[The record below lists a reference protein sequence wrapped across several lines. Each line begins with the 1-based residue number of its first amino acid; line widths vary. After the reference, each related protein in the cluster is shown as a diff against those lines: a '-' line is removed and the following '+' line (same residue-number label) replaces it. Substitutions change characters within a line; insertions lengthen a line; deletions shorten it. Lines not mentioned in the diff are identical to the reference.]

1 MTVQSNANLFDVS
14 GKTVLITGGA
24 RGLGRNYGEAFVQHG
39 CHVVLGDIDADLV
52 KQTATELNQLARTT
66 ATCEGIELDVTNEE
80 QVEAVVRHVV
90 DTYGDI
96 DVVINN
102 AGIVDRVG
110 VEEMTLDA
118 WNRTMG
124 INLTGVFLVSKYV
137 AREMIQRRTKGSII
151 NMASMSGEIV
161 NVPMEQAAYN
171 TSKAAVAMF
180 TKSCAVEWAEYGI
193 RVNAIAPGYMK
204 TDMTGP
210 DFEPGGKFYHLLDAI
225 PMRRLGLP
233 NELSGLALFLASE
246 ASSYITG
253 AVMNVDGG
261 YTLI

>member
-1 MTVQSNANLFDVS
+1 MRKEVQATDFNVS

-24 RGLGRNYGEAFVQHG
+24 RGLGRSYAETFVQHG
-39 CHVVLGDIDADLV
+39 CNVVLGDVNTEQV
-52 KQTATELNQLARTT
+52 KQTAAELQKLAAGETQ
-66 ATCEGIELDVTNEE
+66 CIGVGLDVTQEAQVE
-80 QVEAVVRHVV
+80 QVVSDAVQTFGSIDIVV
-90 DTYGDI
+90 
-96 DVVINN
+96 NN

-110 VEEMTLDA
+110 IEEMTLDA

-124 INLTGVFLVSKYV
+124 VNLTGVFLVSKHA
-137 AREMIQRRTKGSII
+137 ARAMIERKTRGSII
-151 NMASMSGEIV
+151 NMASMSGIIV

-210 DFEPGGKFYHLLDAI
+210 DFEPGGKYHSLLDMI

-233 NELSGLALFLASE
+233 QELNGLALFLASE
-246 ASSYITG
+246 ASSYVTG
-253 AVMNVDGG
+253 AVLSVDGG